1 MLDSN
6 FLMIPAS
13 FKIDIFREIENLL
26 CAKVIFATVPPVI
39 DELKRISKKPTKL
52 GKKAKLALNF
62 ASKCTI
68 LNSYSEKNPEGS
80 VDDFIVS
87 FTREKKVIVAT
98 TDINL
103 KKKLRRISVPVI
115 YLRGRKQIKLDGF
128 IT

>member
-1 MLDSN
+1 M
-6 FLMIPAS
+6 
-13 FKIDIFREIENLL
+13 
-26 CAKVIFATVPPVI
+26 
-39 DELKRISKKPTKL
+39 
-52 GKKAKLALNF
+52 AKLALNF

-68 LNSYSEKNPEGS
+68 LNSNSEKIPKGS

-87 FTREKKVIVAT
+87 FARDKKVIVAT